1 MNNFN
6 WDKFFLNNYGTPKI
20 KLVEGEGVV
29 VKDSQGNIYLDFL
42 SGIAVNSLGHAH
54 PVIVEAVNKQISQLS
69 HTSNFYANKPALD
82 LAEKLIEISG
92 LDAKV
97 FFCNS
102 GAEAN
107 EAALK
112 LTRRTGK
119 KKLLSAN
126 GSFHGRTIG
135 ALSITGQSAKQKPFK
150 PLLCGIKFI
159 DINTKSAVRKIK
171 RNTAA
176 IFLESIQG
184 EGGVVPCSDEFLTN
198 IRQKSLKTKTLMIM
212 DEVQTGMGRTGDW
225 FGYEQSKIKP
235 DVITLAKGLGAG
247 LPMGALL
254 VAGDAKDLF
263 EPGQHGSTFGGN
275 PVVASA
281 ALAIIR
287 FIEKENLL
295 INVSNMGK
303 LLGDLLG
310 QVQGVKE
317 VRGRGLLLGV
327 CLDNLSAKD
336 VEAECKNLGLLI
348 NAVTENTLRIAPA
361 FIVNIEQV
369 QRCAE
374 IIEDAIKNVSKLVQK
389 NEIR

>member
-20 KLVEGEGVV
+20 ELVEGEGVV

-42 SGIAVNSLGHAH
+42 SGIAVNSLGHANS
-54 PVIVEAVNKQISQLS
+54 VIIEAVNKQISQLS

-135 ALSITGQSAKQKPFK
+135 ALSITGQLAKQKPFK
-150 PLLCGIKFI
+150 PLLSGIKFI

-198 IRQKSLKTKTLMIM
+198 IRQKTLKTKTLMIM
-212 DEVQTGMGRTGDW
+212 DEVQTGMGRTGNW

-281 ALAIIR
+281 ALATIK

-295 INVSNMGK
+295 VNVANMGK
-303 LLGDLLG
+303 LLGELLG

-336 VEAECKNLGLLI
+336 VEVECKNLGLLI
-348 NAVTENTLRIAPA
+348 NAVTDDTLRIAPA

-374 IIEDAIKNVSKLVQK
+374 IIEDAIKNVSKLVQQK
-389 NEIR
+389 

>member
-20 KLVEGEGVV
+20 ELVEGEGVV

-54 PVIVEAVNKQISQLS
+54 PVIIEAVNKQISQLS

-135 ALSITGQSAKQKPFK
+135 ALSITGQLAKQKPFK
-150 PLLCGIKFI
+150 PLLSGIKFI

-184 EGGVVPCSDEFLTN
+184 EGGVVPCSNEFLTN

-281 ALAIIR
+281 ALATIK

-295 INVSNMGK
+295 MNVVNMGK
-303 LLGDLLG
+303 LLGELLG

-348 NAVTENTLRIAPA
+348 NAVTDDTLRIAPA

-369 QRCAE
+369 KRCAE
-374 IIEDAIKNVSKLVQK
+374 IIEDAIKNVSKLVQQK
-389 NEIR
+389 

>member
-1 MNNFN
+1 MTDFN
-6 WDKFFLNNYGTPKI
+6 WNKFFLNNYGTPKI
-20 KLVEGEGVV
+20 ELVEGEGVV

-54 PVIVEAVNKQISQLS
+54 PVIIKAVNKQISQLS

-92 LDAKV
+92 LDARV

-119 KKLLSAN
+119 KKLISAN

-135 ALSITGQSAKQKPFK
+135 ALSITGQLAKQEPFK
-150 PLLCGIKFI
+150 PLLSRVKFI
-159 DINTKSAVRKIK
+159 DINTRSAVRKIK
-171 RNTAA
+171 KNTAA

-184 EGGVVPCSDEFLTN
+184 EGGVVPCTDQFLTS
-198 IRQKSLKTKTLMIM
+198 IRQKTLRTKTLMIM
-212 DEVQTGMGRTGDW
+212 DEVQTGMGRTGNW

-247 LPMGALL
+247 LPLGALL

-263 EPGQHGSTFGGN
+263 GPGQHGSTFGGN

-281 ALAIIR
+281 ALATIK

-295 INVSNMGK
+295 INVANMGN
-303 LLGDLLG
+303 LLKQLLG
-310 QVQGVKE
+310 QIQGVKE

-336 VEAECKNLGLLI
+336 VEAECQNLGLLI
-348 NAVTENTLRIAPA
+348 NAVTEDTLRIAPA

-374 IIEDAIKNVSKLVQK
+374 IIEDAIKNVSKPVK
-389 NEIR
+389 H

>member
-1 MNNFN
+1 MNDFN

-20 KLVEGEGVV
+20 ELVEGEGVV

-135 ALSITGQSAKQKPFK
+135 ALSITGQLAKQKPFK
-150 PLLCGIKFI
+150 PLLSGIKFI

-198 IRQKSLKTKTLMIM
+198 IRQKTLKTKTLMIM

-281 ALAIIR
+281 ALATIK

-295 INVSNMGK
+295 MNVTNMGK
-303 LLGDLLG
+303 LLGELLG

-348 NAVTENTLRIAPA
+348 NAVTDDTLRIAPA

-374 IIEDAIKNVSKLVQK
+374 IIEDAIKNVSKLVQQK
-389 NEIR
+389 

>member
-20 KLVEGEGVV
+20 ELVEGEGVV

-54 PVIVEAVNKQISQLS
+54 PVIIEAVNKQISQLS

-135 ALSITGQSAKQKPFK
+135 ALSITGQLAKQKPFK
-150 PLLCGIKFI
+150 PLLSGIKFI

-198 IRQKSLKTKTLMIM
+198 IRQKTLKTKTLMIM

-281 ALAIIR
+281 ALATIK

-295 INVSNMGK
+295 MNVANMGK
-303 LLGDLLG
+303 LLGELLA

-348 NAVTENTLRIAPA
+348 NAVTEDTLRIAPA

-374 IIEDAIKNVSKLVQK
+374 IIEDAIKNVSKLVQQK
-389 NEIR
+389 